1 VSLALPAT
9 TYARGSAY
17 VVSTPPGGTVDTP
30 GDVSQFAIGAGGQ
43 LSALS
48 PPTITAGRLPG
59 YLAVTPNGKSV
70 YVSNFLDDTISQYNV
85 DPSTGAL
92 SPKNPATIESGNSP
106 AFGGAAGV
114 AVTPDGTTAYVVN
127 SADNLVWMYNIDP
140 ATGKLSPKTP
150 AGVPTSGGP
159 QSIVVSPDG
168 HNAYVT
174 DQVGPTGSV
183 SYTSGAVSQ
192 YTITPGT
199 DVLVPKA
206 PPTVDAGQQPQGL
219 AVTPDGAS
227 LYVANYGIMDP
238 QTFQHVDA
246 SISQY
251 TIVPGTGNLVPK
263 VPASAPLPPDD
274 PSSPTL
280 PNQIAVT
287 PDGNYAYAAIGR
299 TLVQYKIS
307 GGSGNLSL
315 NSPATVGGG
324 PDNVVAVSPDGA
336 SAYTQ
341 AAGNAVAEY
350 SIDST
355 TGTLSPKSP
364 ASVGTSAG
372 GPVAIAFG
380 SLPRSCSGSNAN
392 CH

>member
-1 VSLALPAT
+1 
-9 TYARGSAY
+9 
-17 VVSTPPGGTVDTP
+17 
-30 GDVSQFAIGAGGQ
+30 
-43 LSALS
+43 
-48 PPTITAGRLPG
+48 
-59 YLAVTPNGKSV
+59 
-70 YVSNFLDDTISQYNV
+70 
-85 DPSTGAL
+85 
-92 SPKNPATIESGNSP
+92 
-106 AFGGAAGV
+106 AGV

-192 YTITPGT
+192 YTVTPGT

-315 NSPATVGGG
+315 NSPATVGG
-324 PDNVVAVSPDGA
+324 
-336 SAYTQ
+336 
-341 AAGNAVAEY
+341 
-350 SIDST
+350 
-355 TGTLSPKSP
+355 
-364 ASVGTSAG
+364 
-372 GPVAIAFG
+372 
-380 SLPRSCSGSNAN
+380 
-392 CH
+392 

>member
-1 VSLALPAT
+1 VP
-9 TYARGSAY
+9 
-17 VVSTPPGGTVDTP
+17 
-30 GDVSQFAIGAGGQ
+30 
-43 LSALS
+43 
-48 PPTITAGRLPG
+48 
-59 YLAVTPNGKSV
+59 
-70 YVSNFLDDTISQYNV
+70 
-85 DPSTGAL
+85 
-92 SPKNPATIESGNSP
+92 
-106 AFGGAAGV
+106 
-114 AVTPDGTTAYVVN
+114 PDGTTAYVVN

-227 LYVANYGIMDP
+227 LY
-238 QTFQHVDA
+238 
-246 SISQY
+246 
-251 TIVPGTGNLVPK
+251 
-263 VPASAPLPPDD
+263 
-274 PSSPTL
+274 
-280 PNQIAVT
+280 
-287 PDGNYAYAAIGR
+287 
-299 TLVQYKIS
+299 
-307 GGSGNLSL
+307 
-315 NSPATVGGG
+315 
-324 PDNVVAVSPDGA
+324 
-336 SAYTQ
+336 TQ

-355 TGTLSPKSP
+355 TGTLSPKTP